1 MTPDTLSK
9 AVPNMPLA
17 RAQKWAAP
25 LELAM
30 SAGGITS
37 RKAVAAFLAQVGH
50 ESGSFYYTKELGGAD
65 YFKKYDGRK
74 DLGNIK
80 PGDGAKFAGRGLIQ
94 VTGRA
99 NYTAASKALFG
110 DDRLLSAPEILEQP
124 EWAAKSAVW
133 FWNSRGLTALAE
145 SDQFDT
151 ITRKINGGTNGAE
164 DRKARYAQA
173 LRVIA

>member
-1 MTPDTLSK
+1 MSPELLSK

-17 RAQKWAAP
+17 RAQKWAAA

-30 SAGGITS
+30 TNGGITT
-37 RKAVAAFLAQVGH
+37 RKAVAAFLAQTGH
-50 ESGSFYYTKELGGAD
+50 ESGSFYYTKELGGPQ
-65 YFKKYDGRK
+65 YFKKYDGRA
-74 DLGNIK
+74 DLGNTQ

-99 NYTAASKALFG
+99 NYAAASQALFG

-133 FWNSRGLTALAE
+133 FWNSRGLTVLAQG
-145 SDQFDT
+145 DKFDT
-151 ITRKINGGTNGAE
+151 VTRRINGGTNGAD
-164 DRKARYAQA
+164 DRNERYRQA
-173 LRVIA
+173 LEVLA

>member
-1 MTPDTLSK
+1 
-9 AVPNMPLA
+9 MPLA

-25 LELAM
+25 LQIALD
-30 SAGGITS
+30 AGGIHS

-50 ESGSFYYTKELGGAD
+50 ESGSFYYTKELGGPE
-65 YFKKYDGRK
+65 YLKKYEGRK
-74 DLGNIK
+74 DLGNVK
-80 PGDGAKFAGRGLIQ
+80 PGDGVKFAGRGLVQ

-99 NYTAASKALFG
+99 NYAAASQALFG
-110 DDRLLSAPEILEQP
+110 DDRLLSAPEILEQA

-145 SDQFDT
+145 SDQFDK

-164 DRKARYAQA
+164 DRNARYAQA
-173 LRVIA
+173 LKVLA